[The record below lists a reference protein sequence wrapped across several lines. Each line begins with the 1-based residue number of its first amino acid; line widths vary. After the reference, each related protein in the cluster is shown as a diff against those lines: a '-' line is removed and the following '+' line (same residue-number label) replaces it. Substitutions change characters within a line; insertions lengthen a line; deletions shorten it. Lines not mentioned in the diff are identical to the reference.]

1 MAASYSLNGNVVSLK
16 SQDVSAQLNATELNC
31 ALECKRGGR
40 WPNTSFTFDARVVT
54 FPKTEASAATRHPSQ
69 SATKIIGLAGCGV
82 QRARLAGANGG
93 KALSLRWRCCLAAAN
108 WSYSSG

>member
-31 ALECKRGGR
+31 ALECKRGG
-40 WPNTSFTFDARVVT
+40 SMAQYVVHIGRQGCCVSE
-54 FPKTEASAATRHPSQ
+54 TEASAATRHPSQ